1 MSLRDDILA
10 GGFDLA
16 NRDDGVIA
24 FALSQG
30 RTRIVRTEIGKG
42 AIIEAIGL
50 EAGNRLL
57 DVIDTAPAYRHVKQL
72 LENGWFNVG
81 SALARAS
88 LDTLVPTVLTQRE
101 VDTLKALAVVPD
113 PITAQDVARALEGL

>member
-1 MSLRDDILA
+1 MSLYADILA
-10 GGFDLA
+10 TGIDPS
-16 NRDDGVIA
+16 RHDEIA
-24 FALSQG
+24 AVLSVG
-30 RTRIVRTEIGKG
+30 RTRVVRTEIGKG

-50 EAGNRLL
+50 TAGNGLL
-57 DVIDTAPAYRHVKQL
+57 DVIDSDPAYRHVKQL

-101 VDTLKALAVVPD
+101 ADTLKALAVVPD

>member
-10 GGFDLA
+10 GGFDLD
-16 NRDDGVIA
+16 NRDDGAIA

-101 VDTLKALAVVPD
+101 ADTLKALAVVPD